1 MYYNLINS
9 MNRAVVSSYTART
22 ISYATATGITDV
34 TILGA
39 LNTWDL
45 YAISKGLDSVYKQV
59 FFLASGTS
67 SNSVVNFYNPS
78 TLLGTIFG
86 GITFSSSGAMANG
99 ANGYINSNFNPST
112 QLASQNSGHFSFYSN
127 LTPSNLFSTHGGYD
141 GINRF
146 HYYETGATI
155 YNALNSNSL
164 LSISPQF
171 TKLGS
176 FLTNR
181 NNSSNFTV
189 SKGSDVRTIT
199 NTSTSLVNSNL
210 GIFGLLQGSTQIGS
224 ISDLRLTFWTTG
236 NGMTA
241 QQELDHHTGITN
253 LMTTLGIQ

>member
-1 MYYNLINS
+1 MYYGLINS
-9 MNRAVVSSYTART
+9 MNRSAGYTART
-22 ISYATATGITDV
+22 TAFATATGITDI

-67 SNSVVNFYNPS
+67 ANSVVNFFNTVS
-78 TLLGTIFG
+78 LSGSIFG
-86 GITFSSSGAMANG
+86 GITFSSSGAKANG
-99 ANGYINSNFNPST
+99 ANGYIDSNFNPST

-127 LTPSNLFSTHGGYD
+127 QDPLTNLASTHGGFD
-141 GINRF
+141 GTNRY
-146 HYYETGATI
+146 HYYEVGTTI

-164 LSISPQF
+164 LSISPLF
-171 TKLGS
+171 NRLGS

-181 NNSSNFTV
+181 NNSANFTV

-199 NTSTSLVNSNL
+199 NTSTALVNSNL
-210 GIFGLLQGSTQIGS
+210 GIFGLLQGSTQIGT

-236 NGMTA
+236 TGMTS
-241 QQELDHHTGITN
+241 QQELDHHTGVTN